1 MNASSPPS
9 PSASLRGLIDEC
21 RKTQRLLTRM
31 LIATVCVG
39 LLLDC
44 AFGCAPNRTVF
55 VPEDSP
61 MRVGPSSSMRV
72 WMRIDGVWTLSGN
85 RIDIPEGWYLVP
97 PSYVAEVPDA

>member
-1 MNASSPPS
+1 
-9 PSASLRGLIDEC
+9 LRGSISDY
-21 RKTQRLLTRM
+21 RAKQRLLMLM
-31 LIATVCVG
+31 LIAT
-39 LLLDC
+39 LLL
-44 AFGCAPNRTVF
+44 ALVHGLEFGCAPNRTVF
-55 VPEDSP
+55 VPEASP

>member
-1 MNASSPPS
+1 
-9 PSASLRGLIDEC
+9 
-21 RKTQRLLTRM
+21 M
-31 LIATVCVG
+31 LISIAPFCAALVCV
-39 LLLDC
+39 C
-44 AFGCAPNRTVF
+44 VFGCAPNRTVF
-55 VPEDSP
+55 VPEASP

>member
-1 MNASSPPS
+1 MP
-9 PSASLRGLIDEC
+9 GLISEC
-21 RKTQRLLTRM
+21 RAKQLLLTRM
-31 LIATVCVG
+31 LIASLCVA

-55 VPEDSP
+55 VPEASP

-85 RIDIPEGWYLVP
+85 RIDVPEGWYLVA
-97 PSYVAEVPDA
+97 PSWIEEKPEP

>member
-1 MNASSPPS
+1 MLT
-9 PSASLRGLIDEC
+9 ASL
-21 RKTQRLLTRM
+21 
-31 LIATVCVG
+31 CVA
-39 LLLDC
+39 LVLAC
-44 AFGCAPNRTVF
+44 ASGCAPNRTVF

-97 PSYVAEVPDA
+97 PSYVAEKPDA

>member
-1 MNASSPPS
+1 MP
-9 PSASLRGLIDEC
+9 GLIEDC
-21 RKTQRLLTRM
+21 RAIQRLLMLM
-31 LIATVCVG
+31 LIASLFVA

-55 VPEDSP
+55 VPEASP

-85 RIDIPEGWYLVP
+85 RIDVPEGWYLVA
-97 PSYVAEVPDA
+97 PSWIEEAEP

>member
-1 MNASSPPS
+1 MLT
-9 PSASLRGLIDEC
+9 ASL
-21 RKTQRLLTRM
+21 
-31 LIATVCVG
+31 CVA
-39 LLLDC
+39 LVLAC
-44 AFGCAPNRTVF
+44 ASGCAANRTVF

-97 PSYVAEVPDA
+97 PSYVAEVAP

>member
-1 MNASSPPS
+1 M
-9 PSASLRGLIDEC
+9 L
-21 RKTQRLLTRM
+21 M
-31 LIATVCVG
+31 LIVT
-39 LLLDC
+39 LLL
-44 AFGCAPNRTVF
+44 ALVHGLEFGCAANRTVF

-97 PSYVAEVPDA
+97 PSYVAEEPHE